1 MSPYRRNILVGAV
14 VLGALI
20 AIGWMILK
28 FGDRPARFFATPSQP
43 VTFTAER
50 ADGLGEGS
58 NIQYRGVTVGKI
70 KTVTR
75 TPDGTLV
82 NITAEVDKAPPLPAN
97 VIGVIR
103 QLGQLGPTSNMN
115 LVLTGP
121 KPVGNLQPNTKL
133 EARYEG
139 LSLFPPEATALA
151 EELTLTARQLR
162 ETNVIPNLNEQVTKV
177 GRLAESANTLVADP
191 KLREDLTATL
201 ANLRQASE
209 TVKNLGPKVDKLTE
223 DASATMSDVR
233 TTVKSANTNLD
244 TIGKQLGDRLTQVA
258 ATLEHFQSVAAK
270 IDNGQ
275 GTAGLLVNDPK
286 LYQSLVES
294 SMQLNATITDLK
306 RLVEQ
311 WEQEGI
317 SFKLGK

>member
-1 MSPYRRNILVGAV
+1 MSPYRRNILVGV
-14 VLGALI
+14 TVIGALF

-43 VTFTAER
+43 VFFTAER

-58 NIQYRGVTVGKI
+58 NIQYRGVTVGKV

-75 TPDGTLV
+75 TEDGTLV

-97 VIGVIR
+97 VEGVIR

-115 LVLTGP
+115 LVLTGA
-121 KPVGNLQPNTKL
+121 KPQGHLAPGAKL
-133 EARYEG
+133 RARYEG

-151 EELTLTARQLR
+151 EELTKTARQLR
-162 ETNVIPNLNEQVTKV
+162 ESNVIGNLNEQITRAGKT
-177 GRLAESANTLVADP
+177 LDSANALIGDP
-191 KLREDLTATL
+191 KFRADVHTTL
-201 ANLRQASE
+201 ANIRQASE
-209 TVKNLGPKVDKLTE
+209 SINRLGPKIEKLSDE
-223 DASATMSDVR
+223 ASATMGDVR

-244 TIGKQLGDRLTQVA
+244 NVGKQIGDRLTQIA
-258 ATLEHFQSVAAK
+258 ATLEHFQSIAAK
-270 IDNGQ
+270 IDKGE
-275 GTAGLLVNDPK
+275 GTAGQLVNDPK

-294 SMQLNATITDLK
+294 STQLNATITDLK

-317 SFKLGK
+317 SFKLAK